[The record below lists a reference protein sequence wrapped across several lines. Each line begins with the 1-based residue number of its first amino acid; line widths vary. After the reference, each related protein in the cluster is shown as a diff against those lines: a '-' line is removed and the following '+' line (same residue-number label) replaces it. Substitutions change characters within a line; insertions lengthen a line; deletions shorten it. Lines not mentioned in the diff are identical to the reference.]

1 MAASHPPD
9 LGARLLLTERAALL
23 PILRRTPADAFDR
36 PTVCA
41 GWTVRDVLA
50 RCGSALSRALLMSPS
65 WSLTSRP
72 WSG

>member
-1 MAASHPPD
+1 MVATHPPD
-9 LGARLLLTERAALL
+9 LGARLLLAERDALL

-50 RCGSALSRALLMSPS
+50 HCGAALQRLAEAGSMGSPRS
-65 WSLTSRP
+65 
-72 WSG
+72 